1 MGSGRRGQAAMFAWF
16 CLTLVIAIGVGGCS
30 PPALARG
37 GDLVVAD
44 GYAYPSMGDGASA
57 FLVIRNEGGLDDT
70 LTAVESAAAG
80 MVMPHGTEVAGGAG
94 RMVHLDA
101 IPIPAGG
108 AVPMDSGGLHLML
121 RGLRRPLVVGDS
133 CALLLRF
140 ARAGTLRVTV
150 PVVGF
155 SDRP

>member
-1 MGSGRRGQAAMFAWF
+1 MITRFLVAVVLAGS
-16 CLTLVIAIGVGGCS
+16 VGGCS
-30 PPALARG
+30 PPALARA

-44 GYAYPSMGDGASA
+44 GYAYQSMGDGASA
-57 FLVIRNEGGLDDT
+57 FLVIRNEGTSDDT
-70 LTAVESAAAG
+70 LTAAESPAAG
-80 MVMPHGTEVAGGAG
+80 LVMPHGTEVAGGAG

-108 AVPMDSGGLHLML
+108 TVAMGSGGLHLML
-121 RGLRRPLVVGDS
+121 RELRRPLAVGDS
-133 CALLLRF
+133 CELQVRF
-140 ARAGTLRVTV
+140 ARAGMLRVTV